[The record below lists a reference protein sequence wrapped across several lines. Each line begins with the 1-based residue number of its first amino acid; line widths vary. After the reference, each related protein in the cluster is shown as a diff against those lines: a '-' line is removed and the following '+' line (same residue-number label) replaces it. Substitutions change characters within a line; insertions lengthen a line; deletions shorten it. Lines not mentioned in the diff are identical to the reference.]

1 MPTVTFRHRLPNVT
15 APMRSILL
23 LVLLSTIALPL
34 PAQRAVPGRP
44 PRDETRYDDLF
55 RKYSKRFFG
64 VGYDWRY
71 FKAQGMTE
79 SNLDS
84 AARSY
89 VGARG
94 IMQLMPSTFAHI
106 QSRRTEFESIDHVE
120 WNIAA
125 GILHDRYLWQ
135 RWKELGIDDE
145 RRRFMF
151 GSYNAGEGPILRA
164 RGMARQRQLDAHA
177 WSSIEEVAPD
187 VRRWR
192 YRETLGYVRKIQRNH
207 RQLTERE
214 RARSRLVRIPEDS
227 ANQGQPR

>member
-1 MPTVTFRHRLPNVT
+1 MRVILIAVALLTWTLP
-15 APMRSILL
+15 AS
-23 LVLLSTIALPL
+23 
-34 PAQRAVPGRP
+34 AQRAVASRP
-44 PRDETRYDDLF
+44 TRDDTRYDDLF

-71 FKAQGMTE
+71 FKAQGMAE

-94 IMQLMPSTFAHI
+94 IMQLMPSTYAEI
-106 QSRRTEFESIDHVE
+106 QSRRTEFQSIDHVE

-135 RWKELGIDDE
+135 RWKDLGADEE

-164 RGMARQRQLDAHA
+164 RGMARQRELDAHA
-177 WSSIEEVAPD
+177 WSSIEQVAPE

-207 RQLTERE
+207 QQLTERE
-214 RARSRLVRIPEDS
+214 RARRKLVPVPRDS
-227 ANQGQPR
+227 ADQSEPD

>member
-1 MPTVTFRHRLPNVT
+1 VLAV
-15 APMRSILL
+15 ILL
-23 LVLLSTIALPL
+23 FTLATPAL
-34 PAQRAVPGRP
+34 AQQRAVAGRP
-44 PRDETRYDDLF
+44 TRDDARYDDLF

-71 FKAQGMTE
+71 FKAQGMAE

-94 IMQLMPSTFAHI
+94 IMQLMPSTFAEI

-125 GILHDRYLWQ
+125 GILHDRYLSQ
-135 RWKELGIDDE
+135 RWKDLGIDDE

-164 RGMARQRQLDAHA
+164 RGMARQRELDAHA
-177 WSSIEEVAPD
+177 WASIEQVAPE

-192 YRETLGYVRKIQRNH
+192 YRETLGYVRKVQRNH
-207 RQLTERE
+207 QQLTERE
-214 RARSRLVRIPEDS
+214 RARRRLVRVPADS
-227 ANQGQPR
+227 ANQGEPR

>member
-1 MPTVTFRHRLPNVT
+1 MPRALG
-15 APMRSILL
+15 I
-23 LVLLSTIALPL
+23 LVLLVWSGAAN
-34 PAQRAVPGRP
+34 AQQRDRRAGA
-44 PRDETRYDDLF
+44 RDEARYDELF

-64 VGYDWRY
+64 PGYDWRY
-71 FKAQGMTE
+71 FKAQGMAE

-94 IMQLMPSTFAHI
+94 IMQLMPTTFAEI
-106 QSRRTEFESIDHVE
+106 QSRRPELESIDHVE

-125 GILHDRYLWQ
+125 GIMHDRYLWK
-135 RWKELGIDDE
+135 RWKDLGVDEE

-164 RGMARQRQLDAHA
+164 RRMAQQRQLDGHA
-177 WSSIEEVAPD
+177 WTSIEQVAPE

-192 YRETLGYVRKIQRNH
+192 YRETIGYVRKIQRNYQ
-207 RQLTERE
+207 QLADRE
-214 RARSRLVRIPEDS
+214 RRR
-227 ANQGQPR
+227 QGLATPAAKLASQGEPH

>member
-1 MPTVTFRHRLPNVT
+1 MSLTRTMITLGF
-15 APMRSILL
+15 LL
-23 LVLLSTIALPL
+23 GIAGPVG
-34 PAQRAVPGRP
+34 AQRVVPGRP
-44 PRDETRYDDLF
+44 TRDNTRYDDLF

-71 FKAQGMTE
+71 FKAQGMAE

-94 IMQLMPSTFAHI
+94 IMQLMPSTFAEI

-135 RWKELGIDDE
+135 RWKDLGVDDE

-164 RGMARQRQLDAHA
+164 RGMARQRELDAHT
-177 WSSIEEVAPD
+177 WSSIERVAPE

-207 RQLTERE
+207 QQLTDRE
-214 RARSRLVRIPEDS
+214 RARRKLARMPSDS
-227 ANQGQPR
+227 ADQR